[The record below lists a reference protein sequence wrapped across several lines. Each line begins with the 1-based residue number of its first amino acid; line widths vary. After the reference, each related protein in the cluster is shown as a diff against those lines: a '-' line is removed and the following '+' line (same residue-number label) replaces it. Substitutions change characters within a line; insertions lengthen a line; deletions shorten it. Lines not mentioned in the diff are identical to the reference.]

1 MNKHM
6 SIRIF
11 KFLLISVLVFLSACI
26 APTTQRTKPNEEAVA
41 IEADKQREIA
51 LQETSKSQYRL
62 LRIGGPI
69 LKESLPF
76 CRDRKRK
83 SIGITYANKFDF
95 EGEFQDIAVSKF
107 GFDDTLEIT
116 YAIDSYPAATAGF
129 KAGDVLLSVND
140 RDIPAGK
147 GASKKFSK
155 LLKEEIKK
163 NTQLSF
169 QIVRDNIA
177 ESLSVV
183 PIETC
188 DYPLIV
194 TNDDVVNAFADGN
207 SIFITQ
213 GMMDFTKSDD
223 ELALVVAHELA
234 HNAMRHIDA
243 KRTNAL
249 GGFVIDM
256 LIAVLAGVDTQG
268 MFTKNFAMAYSQ
280 EFESEADYVGLY
292 MCELSGYDISEAA
305 YFWRRMGVK
314 HPASI
319 AQNHGASHPST
330 PERFVSI
337 DDAIKEIEQKKVK
350 NETLMPNINE
360 GALDARNPPPES
372 PASAIGF

>member
-1 MNKHM
+1 M
-6 SIRIF
+6 
-11 KFLLISVLVFLSACI
+11 KFFLFILLLVFLVGCI

-76 CRDRKRK
+76 CKDRKRK

-155 LLKEEIKK
+155 LLKEEIKN

-177 ESLSVV
+177 ESLSVA

-337 DDAIKEIEQKKVK
+337 EDAIKEIKQKKVK

>member
-1 MNKHM
+1 MNKQIKNSLFILVM
-6 SIRIF
+6 
-11 KFLLISVLVFLSACI
+11 VLVVGCV

-41 IEADKQREIA
+41 VEAEKQREIA
-51 LQETSKSQYRL
+51 LKEAANSQHRL
-62 LRIGGPI
+62 LRIGAPI
-69 LKESLPF
+69 LRESLAF
-76 CRDRKRK
+76 CKDRKRK

-95 EGEFQDIAVSKF
+95 EGEFQNIAVSRL

-116 YAIDSYPAATAGF
+116 FVIDSYPAAQAGF
-129 KAGDVLLSVND
+129 RVGDALLSINNK
-140 RDIPAGK
+140 DIPAGK
-147 GASKKFSK
+147 NASKNFSK
-155 LLKEEIKK
+155 LLKEEIKNNSALMFQVVRN
-163 NTQLSF
+163 NTT
-169 QIVRDNIA
+169 
-177 ESLSVV
+177 ESLSVI

-194 TNDDVVNAFADGN
+194 TNDTVVNAFADGN

-213 GMMDFTKSDD
+213 GMMDFAKSDD

-249 GGFVIDM
+249 GGLVIDM
-256 LIAVLAGVDTQG
+256 LIAILAGVDTQG
-268 MFTKNFAMAYSQ
+268 MFTNNFAMAYSQ

-314 HPASI
+314 HPGSI
-319 AQNHGASHPST
+319 AQNHAASHPSS

-337 DDAIKEIEQKKVK
+337 DDAIEEIKQKKK
-350 NETLMPNINE
+350 QGQALMPNINK
-360 GALDARNPPPES
+360 GALDARSPPPES
-372 PASAIGF
+372 PANKIGF

>member
-1 MNKHM
+1 MTIM
-6 SIRIF
+6 
-11 KFLLISVLVFLSACI
+11 AGCI
-26 APTTQRTKPNEEAVA
+26 APTTQRTKPDEEAVA

-51 LQETSKSQYRL
+51 IQEASKSQQRL

-69 LKESLPF
+69 LKKSLPF
-76 CRDRKRK
+76 CKDRKRK
-83 SIGITYANKFDF
+83 SIGITYGNKFDF
-95 EGEFQDIAVSKF
+95 EGEFQGIAVSKF

-116 YAIDSYPAATAGF
+116 YAIDSYPAAEAGF
-129 KAGDVLLSVND
+129 KIGDVLLSVNNK
-140 RDIPAGK
+140 DIPDGK
-147 GASKKFSK
+147 DASKKFSK
-155 LLKEEIKK
+155 LLKEEIKNNK
-163 NTQLSF
+163 QLSF
-169 QIVRDNIA
+169 QIVRDGIA
-177 ESLSVV
+177 ESLDVT

-207 SIFITQ
+207 NIFITQ

-256 LIAVLAGVDTQG
+256 LIAVIAGVDTQG

-314 HPASI
+314 HPGSI
-319 AQNHGASHPST
+319 AQNHAASHPST

-337 DDAIKEIEQKKVK
+337 EDSIKEIEQKKVK
-350 NETLMPNINE
+350 NETLMPNINQ
-360 GALDARNPPPES
+360 GALEGRNPPPES